1 MNFLYLLF
9 TLFQLLQAILSQNRN
24 KTAYLLYLLA
34 LDQEEGPVVSREKNP
49 EEISHK
55 YSY

>member
-9 TLFQLLQAILSQNRN
+9 TLFQLLQALLSHNRN

-34 LDQEEGPVVSREKNP
+34 LDQVEDPVVSREINP

-55 YSY
+55 YYY